1 LLNDIRWFRRVKIRV
16 KRVYEVAIPG
26 DGTRILI
33 DRLWPR
39 GLSKAKAAVDVWM
52 KEIAP
57 STELRRWYGHDAEKW
72 PEFKNRY
79 HAELDEN
86 AGVVGELVSQSE
98 KDNVTLLFGSREERL
113 NNAFALKEYLESR
126 VRRR

>member
-1 LLNDIRWFRRVKIRV
+1 LLNDIRWFRRVKIQV

-126 VRRR
+126 ARRR

>member
-1 LLNDIRWFRRVKIRV
+1 MKIQVKL
-16 KRVYEVAIPG
+16 VYEVVAIG
-26 DGTRILI
+26 DGKRILI

-39 GLSKAKAAVDVWM
+39 GLSKAKAAVDVWL

-79 HAELDEN
+79 HAELEEN
-86 AGVVGELVSQSE
+86 AGAVAELILHIE
-98 KDNVTLLFGSREERL
+98 KDDVTLLFGSREERL

-126 VRRR
+126 ARRG

>member
-1 LLNDIRWFRRVKIRV
+1 MRYRKRVKIQV
-16 KRVYEVAIPG
+16 KRVYDAPGPG
-26 DGTRILI
+26 DGMRILI

-39 GLSKAKAAVDVWM
+39 GLSKAKAEVDVWM

-72 PEFKNRY
+72 PEFRKRY
-79 HAELDEN
+79 HAELDEKPDV
-86 AGVVGELVSQSE
+86 AGELMSHVE
-98 KDNVTLLFGSREERL
+98 KEQVTLLFGSREERL

-126 VRRR
+126 ARRR

>member
-1 LLNDIRWFRRVKIRV
+1 VKIQV
-16 KRVYEVAIPG
+16 KRVYEIVALG
-26 DGTRILI
+26 DGKRILI

-39 GLSKAKAAVDVWM
+39 GLSKAKAAVDVWL

-79 HAELDEN
+79 HAELDDN
-86 AGVVGELVSQSE
+86 AGAVGALISHAE
-98 KDNVTLLFGSREERL
+98 KDPVTLLFGSREERL

-126 VRRR
+126 VRQR

>member
-1 LLNDIRWFRRVKIRV
+1 MKIQV
-16 KRVYEVAIPG
+16 KRVYEVVAPG

-79 HAELDEN
+79 HAELDKN
-86 AGVVGELVSQSE
+86 ADAVGKLVSHAE
-98 KDNVTLLFGSREERL
+98 KDKVTLLFGSREERL
-113 NNAFALKEYLESR
+113 NNAFALKEYLESS
-126 VRRR
+126 VRHR

>member
-1 LLNDIRWFRRVKIRV
+1 MKIRV